1 MTYNFEFDNDFRG
14 VGAAPFFKLK
24 SKKMEKEIFNSIN
37 DKLELLKSHV
47 IGIREAVNE
56 IVKDYEKDRKI
67 TKKEACKIL
76 GCTYP
81 TLITYIKSGD
91 LKTYKVGNSEKL
103 SEKEVNEYLNR

>member
-1 MTYNFEFDNDFRG
+1 
-14 VGAAPFFKLK
+14 
-24 SKKMEKEIFNSIN
+24 MENETLNRINEQLEI
-37 DKLELLKSHV
+37 LKSHV
-47 IGIREAVNE
+47 IGIREAVNK

-81 TLITYIKSGD
+81 TLITYIKSGE